1 MQKETTYLTKE
12 VLYSLVN
19 RYVPQF
25 NKYGVAIQLRAQSYD
40 KRILLPIEDDQKIKW
55 RRFKQDV
62 KSIVTQDI
70 DLDEE
75 EALFNMEF
83 YRVPCIIVS
92 SSPLGSSLDA
102 QKHRQYSFPL
112 RKQDHLRVLRVP
124 PHKVLLR
131 IERLLKK
138 NLSKLCRG
146 AEITRFC
153 RNSFFDY
160 FRYAYGYY
168 GYLEKI
174 NGINRTDVQ
183 FLLASPLLIIAI
195 AIIIFLFP

>member
-1 MQKETTYLTKE
+1 MQKETTYLTKD

-25 NKYGVAIQLRAQSYD
+25 NEYGVDIQLRAQSYD
-40 KRILLPIEDDQKIKW
+40 KRILLPIEDDQKITW
-55 RRFKQDV
+55 HRFKQDV
-62 KSIVTQDI
+62 KSIITQDI

-83 YRVPCIIVS
+83 YRVPCIIVYFF
-92 SSPLGSSLDA
+92 PRGYSLDV
-102 QKHRQYSFPL
+102 QNHRQYSFPL
-112 RKQDHLRVLRVP
+112 RKQDRLGVQRVP

-138 NLSKLCRG
+138 KLNKLCRG

-153 RNSFFDY
+153 KNSIFDY

-168 GYLEKI
+168 GYLDKI

-183 FLLASPLLIIAI
+183 FLLASPLIIIAI